1 MTTPHSTLIGTA
13 SGLLAL
19 LLVSCQ
25 SAPTRIY
32 TLYAVA
38 PAAPISP
45 YAGPPVRIDAVHVPA
60 ALDRIEVVSDIA
72 PGELKV
78 SDLDHW
84 SAPLGQ
90 VAKQALS
97 ADMVARLPSGRVIFP
112 RLAKPEGA
120 LGVSVDILDFGAGTN
135 GAHLEASW
143 IITATNPD
151 AVTRRGTGR
160 FREDASGANAKA
172 TVHALSTLLAQLADQ
187 IVAQL
192 SLEGNEP

>member
-1 MTTPHSTLIGTA
+1 MRVPHSTLIGMA
-13 SGLLAL
+13 AGLLGL
-19 LLVSCQ
+19 LLTSCQ

-38 PAAPISP
+38 PAAPISS
-45 YAGPPVRIDAVHVPA
+45 YAGPAVRVDAVHVPP
-60 ALDRIEVVSDIA
+60 ALDRIELVSDIA

-90 VAKQALS
+90 IARQALS
-97 ADMVARLPSGRVIFP
+97 ADMVTRLPSGRVIFP
-112 RLAKPEGA
+112 HLAKPEGA
-120 LGVSVDILDFGAGTN
+120 LGVSVDILEFGTGTN

-143 IITATNPD
+143 IITPTNPE
-151 AVTRRGTGR
+151 AVTHRGTGR
-160 FREDASGANAKA
+160 FRGDPSGADA
-172 TVHALSTLLAQLADQ
+172 TATAHALSTLLAQLADQ

>member
-1 MTTPHSTLIGTA
+1 MA
-13 SGLLAL
+13 AGLLAL
-19 LLVSCQ
+19 LLVSCH
-25 SAPTRIY
+25 SAPTRIF

-38 PAAPISP
+38 PAAPISR
-45 YAGPPVRIDAVHVPA
+45 YTGPAIRVDAVHVPP

-78 SDLDHW
+78 SDLDYW

-112 RLAKPEGA
+112 HLAKPDGA
-120 LGVSVDILDFGAGTN
+120 LGISVDILDFGGSTN

-143 IITATNPD
+143 IITPTNPD

-160 FREDASGANAKA
+160 FRGEPSGADATA
-172 TVHALSTLLAQLADQ
+172 TVRALSTLLAQLADQ
-187 IVAQL
+187 IVAEL

>member
-1 MTTPHSTLIGTA
+1 MTAPHSTLTGMA
-13 SGLLAL
+13 AGLLSL
-19 LLVSCQ
+19 LLISCQ

-38 PAAPISP
+38 PAAPVGR
-45 YAGPPVRIDAVHVPA
+45 YAGPAIRIDAVHVPP

-72 PGELKV
+72 PGELEV

-112 RLAKPEGA
+112 HLAKPEGA
-120 LGVSVDILDFGAGTN
+120 IGVNVDILDFGAGTN
-135 GAHLEASW
+135 GAYLEASW
-143 IITATNPD
+143 IITPTNSD
-151 AVTRRGTGR
+151 AATRRGTGR
-160 FREDASGANAKA
+160 FRGESSGTDATA
-172 TVHALSTLLAQLADQ
+172 TAHALSTLLAQLADQ
-187 IVAQL
+187 IVMEL
-192 SLEGNEP
+192 SLEGNAP

>member
-1 MTTPHSTLIGTA
+1 MRASHSNSIGIA
-13 SGLLAL
+13 AGLLAL
-19 LLVSCQ
+19 LLISCQ

-38 PAAPISP
+38 PAAPVSR
-45 YAGPPVRIDAVHVPA
+45 YAGPAIRVDAVHVPA

-90 VAKQALS
+90 VAKQVLS

-112 RLAKPEGA
+112 HLAKPEGA
-120 LGVSVDILDFGAGTN
+120 VGVSVDILNFEAGKN
-135 GAHLEASW
+135 GAYLEASW
-143 IITATNPD
+143 IMTPTSPD
-151 AVTRRGTGR
+151 AATRRGTGR
-160 FREDASGANAKA
+160 FRGESSGADATA

-187 IVAQL
+187 IVVEL

>member
-1 MTTPHSTLIGTA
+1 MKASHSNSIGMA
-13 SGLLAL
+13 AGLLAL
-19 LLVSCQ
+19 LLISCQ

-38 PAAPISP
+38 PAAPVSR
-45 YAGPPVRIDAVHVPA
+45 YAGPAIRVDAVHVPA

-90 VAKQALS
+90 VAKQVLS

-112 RLAKPEGA
+112 HLAKSDGA
-120 LGVSVDILDFGAGTN
+120 VGVSVDILDFEAGKN
-135 GAHLEASW
+135 GAYLEASW
-143 IITATNPD
+143 IMTPTSPGA
-151 AVTRRGTGR
+151 ATRRGTGR
-160 FREDASGANAKA
+160 FRGEPSGADATA

-187 IVAQL
+187 IVVEL